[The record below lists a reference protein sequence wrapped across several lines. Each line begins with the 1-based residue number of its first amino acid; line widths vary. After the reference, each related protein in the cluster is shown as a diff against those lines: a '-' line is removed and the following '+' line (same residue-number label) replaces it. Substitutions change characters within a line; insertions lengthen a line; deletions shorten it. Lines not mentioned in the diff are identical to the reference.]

1 MEKNAYKLAAKLIK
15 GAKNII
21 VFTGAGISAES
32 GIPTFRGKDGLWNK
46 YNPQEL
52 ATYEAFIKNPKL
64 VWEWYDFR
72 RQLIKKASPNKAHII
87 LAKWEEFLPITII
100 TQNVDEL
107 HQRAGSKNI
116 IELHGNIWILKCI
129 NENCGYKEK
138 NYEAPLKE
146 LPPICPKCHDLLRP
160 GVVWF
165 GEPLP
170 QEALSKAFSL
180 AKKADLCIVIG
191 TSGVVY
197 PAAHIPFVVKENNG
211 KVIEINLEPTP
222 ISQIADISFF
232 EKASLALEK
241 INEYI

>member
-1 MEKNAYKLAAKLIK
+1 MKKNDYKLAAQLIK
-15 GAKNII
+15 EAKNII
-21 VFTGAGISAES
+21 IFTGAGISAES

-46 YNPQEL
+46 YNPHEL
-52 ATYEAFIKNPKL
+52 ATYEAFMKNPKL

-87 LAKWEEFLPITII
+87 LAKWEKFLPITII

-107 HQRAGSKNI
+107 HQKAGNKRV

-129 NENCGYKEK
+129 NENCDYKEK
-138 NYEAPLKE
+138 NYKAPLKE

-165 GEPLP
+165 GESLP

-180 AKKADLCIVIG
+180 AKNADLCIVIG

-197 PAAHIPFVVKENNG
+197 PAAHIPFLVKENRG

-232 EKASLALEK
+232 EKASFTLEK
-241 INEYI
+241 INEHI